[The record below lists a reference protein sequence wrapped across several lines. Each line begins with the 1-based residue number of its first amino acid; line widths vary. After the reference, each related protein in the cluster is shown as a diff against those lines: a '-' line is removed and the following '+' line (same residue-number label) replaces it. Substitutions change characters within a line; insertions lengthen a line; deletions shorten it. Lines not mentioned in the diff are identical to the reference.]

1 MQLGNGIYY
10 STCSLKAQH
19 VSSGMSLIIRSSN
32 CICSL
37 WFTYVCGDRPKSS
50 LSGYQAASFGY
61 LYWVILRCT
70 DPWILKKTRIYP
82 YIIAFAYGIAEDK
95 RLPVINI
102 VVNWVWL
109 LNSWWLFSKPLYIC
123 VHITYSQAFK
133 HSTFGPQSAL
143 GSWVVLRPNTISFPH
158 DINQFVSL

>member
-50 LSGYQAASFGY
+50 LSGYQAASFW
-61 LYWVILRCT
+61 LFILSYT
-70 DPWILKKTRIYP
+70 TMHGSMNIKKTRIYP
-82 YIIAFAYGIAEDK
+82 FIIAFA
-95 RLPVINI
+95 
-102 VVNWVWL
+102 
-109 LNSWWLFSKPLYIC
+109 
-123 VHITYSQAFK
+123 
-133 HSTFGPQSAL
+133 
-143 GSWVVLRPNTISFPH
+143 
-158 DINQFVSL
+158 